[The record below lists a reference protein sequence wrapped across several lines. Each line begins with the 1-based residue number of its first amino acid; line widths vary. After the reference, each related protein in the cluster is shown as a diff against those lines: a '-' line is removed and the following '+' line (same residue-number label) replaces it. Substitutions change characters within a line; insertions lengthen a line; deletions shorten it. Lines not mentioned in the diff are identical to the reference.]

1 MFSDIQGKFVV
12 TFWTA
17 PANSA
22 GRTAIITPAIIRKE
36 NDPASDGWSSTT
48 ETFTTDSGEADSI
61 TEKEL
66 SSINFV
72 STILVLV
79 GRLTN

>member
-36 NDPASDGWSSTT
+36 NDPATDGWSS
-48 ETFTTDSGEADSI
+48 TTDSGEADSI

-72 STILVLV
+72 SIILVLV

>member
-1 MFSDIQGKFVV
+1 MFSDIQAKFVA

-17 PANSA
+17 PVNST

-36 NDPASDGWSSTT
+36 NDPASDGCSSTT
-48 ETFTTDSGEADSI
+48 VSFTTDSGETDSI

-66 SSINFV
+66 SSINVV
-72 STILVLV
+72 STIF
-79 GRLTN
+79 GFS